1 MVHIFSP
8 KSLNR
13 RLRFVSAPLLVL
25 TLAMLHGCAS
35 VPPPDGQLNQ
45 AQSRVR
51 AARDAGAAD
60 YAPVDLGFAQDKFQQ
75 AQTAMAARKYEVAA
89 ELADEA
95 GADADVASA
104 KARLGAARA
113 KISAKSDENAR
124 LRSQLAQATA
134 ESQQQA
140 QQSMTPAPS
149 NVEETEMTL
158 PAPTD
163 ATGAPPPNEGTQ
175 PLNNNGGQ

>member
-8 KSLNR
+8 KPPNK

-25 TLAMLHGCAS
+25 ALAMLHGCAS

-45 AQSRVR
+45 AQAQVR

-75 AQTAMAARKYEVAA
+75 AQNAMSSRKYELAS

-95 GADADVASA
+95 RADAEVASA

-113 KISAKSDENAR
+113 KISAKSQENDQ

-163 ATGAPPPNEGTQ
+163 ATSAPAPAEGTQ
-175 PLNNNGGQ
+175 PLNSGGQP